1 MITFQKIRWKNFLSA
16 GDQFIEIPLSE
27 SPSTLI
33 IGTNGAGK
41 STILDAITFVLF
53 NKPFRK
59 ITKGQLVNSIN
70 EKGTVVE
77 TEFEVNGRQYLVR
90 RQIKPNKFEIFENNK
105 LVDQDAANRDY
116 QKYLEQSILK
126 LNYKSFTQVVILGSS
141 TFVPFM
147 QLNASVRR
155 EVVEDLLDIQ
165 IFSVMNTLLKDRI
178 KESQDQGKDC
188 DHLLAI
194 AEERVNTQQAHIDKL
209 SAINEDRVREKEDE
223 LLNNKDS
230 IKVLNADR
238 SKLEFKLKSEEPK
251 LDNYKTV
258 KKDLE
263 KLKGL
268 RVKIEHKQSALLK
281 ELKFFSSNNV
291 CPTCT
296 QEIDTEFKTHKCTT
310 LDEESSTYNKGL
322 LKLEGQIETCLKDI
336 TELEI
341 LNKSIFNLNND
352 INNLDRDLIRI
363 EKRNIAIEKQI
374 KSLTDDQ
381 PNVKGEIEVLE
392 YLKANLSKTEKDCA
406 NINKTLDEYTAVSYL
421 LKDSGIKSQ
430 VIKKYV
436 PVFNTLINKYLQSM
450 DFYVNFTL
458 DDEFNEVI
466 KSRFR
471 DDFSYS
477 SFSEGEKQKIDLALL
492 FTWREVA
499 RMKNS
504 ASTNLLILD
513 EVFDSSLDD
522 SSTQELMKILRNL
535 GQSTNVFVISHKG
548 DILADK
554 FMTTLRFEKI
564 NDFSKMKDVS

>member
-1 MITFQKIRWKNFLSA
+1 MSTTFAIIMSNKKGDKTRIDIAHRTSA
-16 GDQFIEIPLSE
+16 G
-27 SPSTLI
+27 
-33 IGTNGAGK
+33 GGK
-41 STILDAITFVLF
+41 
-53 NKPFRK
+53 
-59 ITKGQLVNSIN
+59 VNIKWLN
-70 EKGTVVE
+70 DLAPCIDKNTVVHAMNN
-77 TEFEVNGRQYLVR
+77 TAQGVQYM
-90 RQIKPNKFEIFENNK
+90 
-105 LVDQDAANRDY
+105 
-116 QKYLEQSILK
+116 
-126 LNYKSFTQVVILGSS
+126 G
-141 TFVPFM
+141 
-147 QLNASVRR
+147 
-155 EVVEDLLDIQ
+155 DL
-165 IFSVMNTLLKDRI
+165 F
-178 KESQDQGKDC
+178 
-188 DHLLAI
+188 
-194 AEERVNTQQAHIDKL
+194 
-209 SAINEDRVREKEDE
+209 
-223 LLNNKDS
+223 
-230 IKVLNADR
+230 
-238 SKLEFKLKSEEPK
+238 
-251 LDNYKTV
+251 
-258 KKDLE
+258 
-263 KLKGL
+263 
-268 RVKIEHKQSALLK
+268 
-281 ELKFFSSNNV
+281 
-291 CPTCT
+291 
-296 QEIDTEFKTHKCTT
+296 T
-310 LDEESSTYNKGL
+310 LDKYGDFKKVANYG
-322 LKLEGQIETCLKDI
+322 G
-336 TELEI
+336 
-341 LNKSIFNLNND
+341 FNLNND

-363 EKRNIAIEKQI
+363 EKRNLTIEGQI
-374 KSLTDDQ
+374 KSLTEEQ

-392 YLKANLSKTEKDCA
+392 SLKENLSKTEKDCA

-564 NDFSKMKDVS
+564 NDFSKMIDVS